1 MGGVGTDSITSPIIC
16 IDLFQKIS
24 LQIQYRLFITFML
37 LSSLFVFS
45 FFNTPLFWLH
55 TVRPCYITFSPSPIL
70 LAPCYRLRG
79 RLSTVTIMAERE
91 RKLIEHFLPL
101 VHQSLTWPAS
111 RFPPSDY
118 LQISILESFSYFQ
131 PTRLPDCVHP
141 FSISMLDI

>member
-1 MGGVGTDSITSPIIC
+1 MYRFIQREISSN
-16 IDLFQKIS
+16 LIS
-24 LQIQYRLFITFML
+24 LVYHIYATFFPFRILLFP
-37 LSSLFVFS
+37 
-45 FFNTPLFWLH
+45 NTPLFWLY
-55 TVRPCYITFSPSPIL
+55 TVRPFYITFSPSPIL